1 MYNWISTSISEYSY
15 TVNSPLNH
23 KCAIMKIIFII
34 SLFFLMSCKTVG
46 EYIEYQKSKPKFEE
60 VFLPFSG
67 ELNINHREHISAS
80 CSLAA
85 SLYVDEVKRLKTT
98 STYKC
103 RTDDL
108 FGGNNTTKCREV
120 TNPGYLRAGEARA
133 IRKKYMD
140 SCMAKNGYKRV
151 EVCIQNCNN
160 NSVNSSD
167 NQNLNF
173 NTTKSSERFVFLL
186 SEKEYQSLS
195 TELLPLVEKAKNGN
209 LKAQYNLGLSFVKGN
224 GAVLNKD
231 LGIQLLEA
239 SAERDYFKSQ
249 YALGTIYE
257 KDKSYQKA
265 FDWYKRSADLG
276 YLESQFR
283 YGLFNWKG
291 KEKGV
296 ARDWNEAYFWMKKA
310 ASTGHTRSQYYMGV
324 IYLEKGWHLKSYT
337 WLHIAEINGLTE
349 PSIKLKSRIVDD
361 LTQKQIIEAEKIG
374 KQCIDSSYK
383 ECG

>member
-67 ELNINHREHISAS
+67 ELNINHREQILAS
-80 CSLAA
+80 CSPSAGLYVEKLDRQIAA
-85 SLYVDEVKRLKTT
+85 SNTT
-98 STYKC
+98 CSSKDIFNT
-103 RTDDL
+103 
-108 FGGNNTTKCREV
+108 GNITTKCTSDGGLSNKEK
-120 TNPGYLRAGEARA
+120 RATYR
-133 IRKKYMD
+133 KYMD

-160 NSVNSSD
+160 NSENSPD

-224 GAVLNKD
+224 GSVLNKD

-276 YLESQFR
+276 HLESQFR

-310 ASTGHTRSQYYMGV
+310 ASKGHTRSQYYMGV

-349 PSIKLKSRIVDD
+349 PSIKLKYRIVDD